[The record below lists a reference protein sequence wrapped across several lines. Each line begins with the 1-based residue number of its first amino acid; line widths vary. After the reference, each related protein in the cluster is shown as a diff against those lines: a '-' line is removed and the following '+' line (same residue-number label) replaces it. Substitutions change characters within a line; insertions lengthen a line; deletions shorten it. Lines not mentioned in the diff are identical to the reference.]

1 MNNSRQL
8 ATINVTG
15 GTGTIL
21 ETFDPTMDR
30 PRFGSVA
37 DWQRTVNA
45 DNAGLIDVEL
55 PRLIPIY
62 ELAADPTVKAALK
75 EAVANYIESKRLK
88 QLFPLYEYF
97 RANKMDHYATSV
109 WQGLAN
115 GLWEYQGVI
124 GYVYLGPEPG
134 TIPLYLYYNKECVNH
149 YCTPVYQGEKKGD
162 YVLEGITAY
171 IYEKQEPGTVPLYM
185 YYNGR
190 RCDHYVTIV
199 WQGNKKGDYVYEGNA
214 GYVYP

>member
-1 MNNSRQL
+1 M
-8 ATINVTG
+8 
-15 GTGTIL
+15 L
-21 ETFDPTMDR
+21 ETFDPIQEQ

-75 EAVANYIESKRLK
+75 EAVADYIESKRLK

>member
-1 MNNSRQL
+1 MRCWKL
-8 ATINVTG
+8 
-15 GTGTIL
+15 
-21 ETFDPTMDR
+21 FDPIQEQ

-134 TIPLYLYYNKECVNH
+134 TIPFVS
-149 YCTPVYQGEKKGD
+149 
-162 YVLEGITAY
+162 VL
-171 IYEKQEPGTVPLYM
+171 
-185 YYNGR
+185 
-190 RCDHYVTIV
+190 
-199 WQGNKKGDYVYEGNA
+199 
-214 GYVYP
+214 